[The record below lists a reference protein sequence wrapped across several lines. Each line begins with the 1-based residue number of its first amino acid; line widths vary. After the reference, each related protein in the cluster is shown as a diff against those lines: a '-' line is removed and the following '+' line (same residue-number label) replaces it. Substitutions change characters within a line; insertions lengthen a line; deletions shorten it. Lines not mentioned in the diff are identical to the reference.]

1 MMHFRKPSEPKHQDD
16 NKSIKSDMASRR
28 SVSLGSPAPT
38 QFSHSRPATQITLPD
53 SLGGISEGIS
63 WDIPHLGDLDLS
75 GPLLSEKPEP
85 VVQTRS
91 PSPPR
96 QPSQPPSRPATQQS
110 RRGQEQTPPRDAAQP
125 DAATE
130 RDGGAQPLSSA
141 IDIILAR
148 SRVYAPSPRNEQPW
162 WTTRTAE
169 SAAAAERA
177 RSKLQDQ
184 APPPGTELYLIYP
197 VDGCDARQTRSV
209 DKHLE
214 GSVEAYAM
222 QRSNLFEGVLFWRA
236 FLTTSQMELIRAMP
250 EVGKV
255 QHQPKPRPQSPKK
268 EYPDY
273 TPSRANPLLDLTS
286 PARVGKEL
294 YQIEPRECY
303 DPRVVPVLAARLENM
318 VAPGDLYTNVITG
331 GILDWRAF
339 LTASECEELR
349 AVPEIG
355 EVVHWTRQEEDKRND
370 PTYC

>member
-1 MMHFRKPSEPKHQDD
+1 MMHFRKPSEAKHQDD
-16 NKSIKSDMASRR
+16 SKSIRSMASRR

-38 QFSHSRPATQITLPD
+38 QFSHSKPATQITLPD

-85 VVQTRS
+85 EPVVQARS

-96 QPSQPPSRPATQQS
+96 QPSQPASRPATQKGS
-110 RRGQEQTPPRDAAQP
+110 AQEPTQGEDAAQP
-125 DAATE
+125 AADATSTTSAE
-130 RDGGAQPLSSA
+130 KDGAAPLSSA

-148 SRVYAPSPRNEQPW
+148 SRVYAPSPRTEQPW

-177 RSKLQDQ
+177 RGKLQDQ
-184 APPPGTELYLIYP
+184 QAPAGTELYLIYP
-197 VDGCDARQTRSV
+197 VDGCDGRQTRSI

-250 EVGKV
+250 EVVKV
-255 QHQPKPRPQSPKK
+255 DHQPKPQPKAAAPV
-268 EYPDY
+268 EQPDF
-273 TPSRANPLLDLTS
+273 TPARANPELGVTS
-286 PARVGKEL
+286 PPREGKEL
-294 YQIEPRECY
+294 YHIMPKIWHDKE
-303 DPRVVPVLAARLENM
+303 VLKSLADKIENM
-318 VAPGDLYTNVITG
+318 AAPGDLYTHTFTG
-331 GILDWRAF
+331 GIHYWRAF
-339 LTASECEELR
+339 LTAGEAAQLR
-349 AVPEIG
+349 DVPE
-355 EVVHWTRQEEDKRND
+355 VRATA
-370 PTYC
+370 P